1 MSSVVV
7 PPSGRSVPGWSS
19 PAARLAMV
27 GGRYGQLRRLR
38 LGGIDGIWL
47 IPSIMGVCELCGR
60 GNTSVFTIFVSGAK
74 VAACKTCSEKRGVSI
89 PSRSS
94 GSQTNAGPSTR
105 GSRTSNQRSKF
116 EVAGDFHLRIR
127 NARERMGIS
136 VQDLGKRL
144 NMRAQD
150 LQKYE
155 GGSVPPDNVAKRIE
169 RELKIEIMVE
179 VENDNSTPIRKG
191 SGRTVTIA
199 DMFDEMMRDSSNG

>member
-27 GGRYGQLRRLR
+27 GGRYRQLRRLR

-89 PSRSS
+89 PSRST
-94 GSQTNAGPSTR
+94 GSQTNAGPSTGFSDKQPEVEVR
-105 GSRTSNQRSKF
+105 
-116 EVAGDFHLRIR
+116 VAGDFHLRIR
-127 NARERMGIS
+127 NARREWASRFRIW
-136 VQDLGKRL
+136 KRL
-144 NMRAQD
+144 TCGLRT
-150 LQKYE
+150 QKHE
-155 GGSVPPDNVAKRIE
+155 GGSVPPDSVAKRLE

-179 VENDNSTPIRKG
+179 VENDNSTPIEKG
-191 SGRTVTIA
+191 ADGR
-199 DMFDEMMRDSSNG
+199 